1 MEKYALHGHFNAKEG
16 TREQLVDI
24 LMKASELMQGAAGCH
39 LYVVSVDPQQAST
52 VWVTEIW
59 DSKADHDH
67 SLNLPGVKEL
77 IAQAIPLLEGMPQ
90 KGQELEVRGGLGLG

>member
-16 TREQLVDI
+16 TQEQLVDI
-24 LMKASELMQGAAGCH
+24 LIKASELMKGAAGCH
-39 LYVVSVDPQQAST
+39 LYAVSVDPLQAST

-67 SLNLPGVKEL
+67 SLSLPGVKEL
-77 IAQAIPLLEGMPQ
+77 IAQAIPLLDGMPQ
-90 KGQELEVRGGLGLG
+90 KGQELKVRGGLGLV